1 MNYKGKPLSPKDKEF
16 LDKFESQMK
25 ASADFWQGFS
35 EAISAHQIENLQ
47 RPRPLPVRKP
57 QPKVI
62 NLIEKLKE
70 AFYQQS
76 ISGRPGR
83 GKPTPP
89 KVMFIT
95 PDIAIVEIDETP
107 DLTVE
112 DCAPP
117 DTMSEDNILPFGK
130 KGGSWWLI

>member
-1 MNYKGKPLSPKDKEF
+1 VTYKEKPLSEKDKEF

-25 ASADFWQGFS
+25 ASTDFWQGFS
-35 EAISAHQIENLQ
+35 EAIAAHQIENLQ
-47 RPRPLPVRKP
+47 RHRPLPVRKP

-76 ISGRPGR
+76 VSSRPGR
-83 GKPTPP
+83 DKPTPP
-89 KVMFIT
+89 KVTFIT
-95 PDIAIVEIDETP
+95 PDITVVEIDETP
-107 DLTVE
+107 NLTFE

-130 KGGSWWLI
+130 RGEPWWLT